1 MRVSEV
7 TALDSFLTGIPLI
20 GLVAAP
26 VIDLLQTLP
35 LIGDLLAPL
44 IGASMVARI
53 TVDVASLA
61 PSDTPVAL
69 TYLVTSFDG
78 VGIST
83 NFFPAAGLS
92 AGGTAPTV
100 ITMSGLGGGA
110 YSDPYTDRVFDIEG
124 QDYDLPSVRVLRNDG
139 YNVVSAT
146 PRGVRNSGGIMQLDN
161 PFFEGRDMSA
171 VIDFIALKLP
181 RPSTAPTTR
190 RSAWW
195 ALLRRRHPVGGR
207 RQRSAHRRHH
217 ARKHLELA
225 ECLALPR

>member
-1 MRVSEV
+1 MTTGGLTVNPTVTIVDGIIQGHLQAVSPRGLTMTYTALGEACGFDCTLGEGGGKISLGTVPVSPPTVPPTTDPQSFTILPYANWLDGDAKGTQTFSVRVSEV
-7 TALDSFLTGIPLI
+7 TALNSFLTGIPLI

-92 AGGTAPTV
+92 AGGSAPTV

-110 YSDPYTDRVFDIEG
+110 
-124 QDYDLPSVRVLRNDG
+124 
-139 YNVVSAT
+139 
-146 PRGVRNSGGIMQLDN
+146 
-161 PFFEGRDMSA
+161 
-171 VIDFIALKLP
+171 
-181 RPSTAPTTR
+181 
-190 RSAWW
+190 
-195 ALLRRRHPVGGR
+195 
-207 RQRSAHRRHH
+207 
-217 ARKHLELA
+217 
-225 ECLALPR
+225 